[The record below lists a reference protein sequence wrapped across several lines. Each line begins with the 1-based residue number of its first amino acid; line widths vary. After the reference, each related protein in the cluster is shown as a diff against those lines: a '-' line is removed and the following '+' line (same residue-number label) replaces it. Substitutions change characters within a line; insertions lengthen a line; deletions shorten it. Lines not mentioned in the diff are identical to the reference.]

1 MTVDGESRYYTAIKN
16 LSKLFK
22 SLNSTHKGAYYFQMN
37 CLNGFYTASARNKHC
52 VYCSSNSQVKVKMP
66 SEEEKLL
73 TLCDNQYQ
81 FKVPFLLY
89 ADFES
94 TLKPVDEQ
102 YRKTMHQM
110 KSERK
115 GKTQYTEKIN
125 GNVPSE

>member
-1 MTVDGESRYYTAIKN
+1 
-16 LSKLFK
+16 
-22 SLNSTHKGAYYFQMN
+22 MN
-37 CLNGFYTASARNKHC
+37 CLNGFYTASARNKHY

-66 SEEEKLL
+66 SEEEKWL
-73 TLCDNQYQ
+73 TLRDNQYQ

-115 GKTQYTEKIN
+115 CKTPYTEKIN